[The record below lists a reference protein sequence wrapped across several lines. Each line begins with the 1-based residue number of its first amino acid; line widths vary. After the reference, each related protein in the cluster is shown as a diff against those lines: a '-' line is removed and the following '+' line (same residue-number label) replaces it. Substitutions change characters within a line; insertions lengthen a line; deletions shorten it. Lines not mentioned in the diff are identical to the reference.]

1 MILVLSPHTD
11 DAEIGCGGS
20 LMKWKEEGET
30 IKVIAFSRCEDSI
43 PDGFD
48 KDATEKEFIK
58 NMDSI
63 GAERKIMSLRVRRFP
78 EYRQEILQCLK
89 NQEKPDLVVCPSLN
103 DIHQD
108 HRTVAE
114 EAVRAF
120 RECASI
126 ISYDLPY
133 STMNF
138 NANMYNK
145 LEERHIKNKYIM
157 ANNYKSQ
164 IAKFPE
170 YFSYG
175 YIYGNA
181 QAHGMK
187 IKTDYAETFEIVRWI
202 Q

>member
-20 LMKWKEEGET
+20 LMKWKEEGEK
-30 IKVIAFSRCEDSI
+30 IEVIAFSRCEESI
-43 PDGFD
+43 PSGFD
-48 KDATEKEFIK
+48 KDATEKEFMK
-58 NMDSI
+58 NMDFI
-63 GAERKIMSLRVRRFP
+63 GAKRKIVELPVRRFP
-78 EYRQEILQCLK
+78 DYRQEILQCLK
-89 NQEKPDLVVCPSLN
+89 NQETPDLVVCPSLD

-108 HRTVAE
+108 HRVVAE

-120 RECASI
+120 RERSSI

-138 NANMYNK
+138 NANMYIK
-145 LEERHIKNKYIM
+145 LEERHIKNKHIM
-157 ANNYKSQ
+157 INNYKSQ
-164 IAKFPE
+164 VGKFPE
-170 YFSYG
+170 YFAKE

-187 IKTDYAETFEIVRWI
+187 IKTNYAEIFEVVRWLL
-202 Q
+202 